1 MDSAMLSV
9 VKVSPAVMKEVERIV
24 ESSEIIKEDDTNWP
38 QPDAKG
44 RQELEIIKDNKHI
57 YFTVGPVETWV

>member
-1 MDSAMLSV
+1 
-9 VKVSPAVMKEVERIV
+9 MKEVERIV
-24 ESSEIIKEDDTNWP
+24 ETSEIIKEDDTNWP

-57 YFTVGPVETWV
+57 FFTVGPVKT

>member
-1 MDSAMLSV
+1 MDSSELSL

-24 ESSEIIKEDDTNWP
+24 ETSEIIKEDDTNWP

-57 YFTVGPVETWV
+57 FFTVGMIET